1 MNEEKVY
8 DVWLHKVT
16 EKTYSQFKRE
26 LGIVEKPVR
35 MEHEDVVD
43 IIDKAKKTLGRIK
56 PE

>member
-26 LGIVEKPVR
+26 LGMVEEPVR

-43 IIDKAKKTLGRIK
+43 IIDKAKKTLSRIK

>member
-8 DVWLHKVT
+8 DIWLHKVT

-26 LGIVEKPVR
+26 LGMVEEPVR

>member
-26 LGIVEKPVR
+26 LGMAEEPVR